1 MMFEQVAVL
10 LLKAASQWRRVTS
23 EGGGLKY
30 PAAAQAITR
39 FRKRLNRDKKL
50 VRTVRNLSKQVST
63 I

>member
-39 FRKRLNRDKKL
+39 FRKRLNRDRGLARAVKSL
-50 VRTVRNLSKQVST
+50 RDQVST